1 MRRLLVLNS
10 PDSGGERIASS
21 FKRQQTGWGGVVVV
35 VGGRGTSAVVS
46 SGSANI
52 NTTYLLS
59 GRWGVKEV
67 RLRVLGYTALC

>member
-35 VGGRGTSAVVS
+35 VVGGTSAVVS